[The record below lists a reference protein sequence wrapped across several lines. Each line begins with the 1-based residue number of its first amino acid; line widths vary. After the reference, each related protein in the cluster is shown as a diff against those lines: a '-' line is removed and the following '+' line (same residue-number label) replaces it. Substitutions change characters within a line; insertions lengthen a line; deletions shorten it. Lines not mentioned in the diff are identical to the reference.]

1 MAKSSITEKRV
12 FSGGDASML
21 TACAVIMGAATT
33 HKTFLYTKRSNWND
47 AFFKTIVDSIKD
59 AFKNILGIDG
69 LGDQT
74 KASKALYMAMEE
86 VVPKLRSFKNAVEID
101 FEDDNREQEIL
112 NSLGF
117 KLWRKVDKG
126 NQEALVELLATF
138 TSNMTAALKTEIT
151 AAGTDASYITD
162 IISYADV
169 IRDKNIAQEGKQE
182 DKKTITNDGIIKL
195 NKIYNDVM
203 KVAKH
208 SANLFNEAKDPVS
221 AEKFNYS
228 KTLATLSNNGIV
240 TKVVDKTA
248 EVKK

>member
-1 MAKSSITEKRV
+1 MAKVTITEKRD
-12 FSGGDASML
+12 FAGGDASML
-21 TACAVIMGAATT
+21 TACAVIMGAAIAQ
-33 HKTFLYTKRSNWND
+33 KAFLFSKRSNWND
-47 AFFKTIVDSIKD
+47 AFFKSIIDSIKD

-74 KASKALYMAMEE
+74 KASNALYKAMEE

-101 FEDDNREQEIL
+101 FTDDNREQEIL

-117 KLWRKVDKG
+117 KLWRKVDKN

-138 TSNMTAALKTEIT
+138 TSNMTPALKKEIT
-151 AAGTDASYITD
+151 DEGTDANYITD

-169 IRDKNIAQEGKQE
+169 IRDKNIAQEGKKV
-182 DKKTITNDGIIKL
+182 DKKTVTNDGIIKL

-208 SANLFNEAKDPVS
+208 SANLYNEAKDPVS

-228 KTLATLSNNGIV
+228 KVLATLTNNAKGGGSKGG
-240 TKVVDKTA
+240 TPEAGK
-248 EVKK
+248 